1 MENQV
6 ITADAFSDGSQSLK
20 IAKEPSVSGQVNAV
34 IGGFYTYAE
43 PISTENATFSAD
55 IYINEQSNSSLS
67 LVFALVDLA
76 ANKFRTYINF
86 AYGGVAEVL
95 VKGSTPGMITVAST
109 GFQWSPMTWYNVKI
123 QTIGATVQF
132 SVDGVQ
138 IFEGELPS
146 AGPVSQ
152 VRFIHDNYNGFAYID
167 NFRTNAEELS
177 TNDFTITSLK
187 HFYNQQNQT
196 LSLNSLNN
204 LTNIE
209 VYNTLG
215 QIVLTQKLSAE
226 TENISLSNLASG
238 TYIAKVSTGT
248 AHKSIKIVKN

>member
-1 MENQV
+1 MKKTTFFLAAAFAFSMATNAQVISFETSEGFTAGTINGQNQWSVTPFEDGTFVENQV

-55 IYINEQSNSSLS
+55 IYINEQGNSSLS

-123 QTIGATVQF
+123 QTIGDTVQF

-196 LSLNSLNN
+196 LSLNSLN
-204 LTNIE
+204 L
-209 VYNTLG
+209 
-215 QIVLTQKLSAE
+215 
-226 TENISLSNLASG
+226 
-238 TYIAKVSTGT
+238 
-248 AHKSIKIVKN
+248 